1 MIKVTS
7 AQLRNTQRKGWSD
20 LHQESASPY
29 KKIEDMALISSA
41 AQSDVISGYAH
52 EGGTNGQ
59 GLSQELASSILQEI
73 FLEFG
78 FID

>member
-1 MIKVTS
+1 
-7 AQLRNTQRKGWSD
+7 
-20 LHQESASPY
+20 
-29 KKIEDMALISSA
+29 MALISSA

-73 FLEFG
+73 FLDSG
-78 FID
+78 FLD